1 MKDYSDSNNF
11 HGERSEE
18 SSWKDSSCEHCAYRV
33 DFLCRRLP
41 RFESVRKT
49 PKPPWHKEF
58 SVTKIYTEACAEFKD
73 VAYE

>member
-1 MKDYSDSNNF
+1 MKDYADTNNF
-11 HGERSEE
+11 HAERSGK

-41 RFESVRKT
+41 RFESVRR
-49 PKPPWHKEF
+49 KPDNGI
-58 SVTKIYTEACAEFKD
+58 SKIYAEACAEFLD